1 MNIWELISSGQ
12 LHTGKNFLLGLKRCV
27 VLQNVIFI
35 KLYHK
40 NIYWLVFHVH
50 TNKVQKLPVYQRFIS
65 WLTCPMYNYVIV
77 LGVSLLGLVLNQ
89 CNDSH
94 YLEYH
99 TWNILKQMWT
109 ILPKFAVPFNQ
120 LARYMQMY
128 FLIRACEKS
137 YIDKHIKLLTRI
149 AVLFL

>member
-1 MNIWELISSGQ
+1 
-12 LHTGKNFLLGLKRCV
+12 
-27 VLQNVIFI
+27 
-35 KLYHK
+35 
-40 NIYWLVFHVH
+40 
-50 TNKVQKLPVYQRFIS
+50 
-65 WLTCPMYNYVIV
+65 MYNYVIV

-99 TWNILKQMWT
+99 TCNILKQMWT

-149 AVLFL
+149 AVLFVVTQPLQHFVVLWFFNIDLTKTQLIDSTF